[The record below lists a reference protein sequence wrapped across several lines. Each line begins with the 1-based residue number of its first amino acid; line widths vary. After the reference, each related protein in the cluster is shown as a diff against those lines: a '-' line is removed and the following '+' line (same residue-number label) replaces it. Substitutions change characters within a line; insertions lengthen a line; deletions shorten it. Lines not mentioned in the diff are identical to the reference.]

1 MIEKRRPFLT
11 HIILWILIP
20 VILFPII
27 WIVSTSIRRDE
38 AIFSTKLFSSR
49 VSLQN
54 YRDLIAPEK
63 NIPALVQEMQSL
75 ILRTS
80 PYDSWEEKRLKEV
93 LLEDIEAFKG
103 YLQETRDRYERAQ
116 SSFDNINL
124 ALSSRS
130 NNIKEEV
137 LVSLRELKE
146 YLEKNVPVEESNEE
160 NLKIVLY
167 QLLYPESY
175 NSKLFIYLKEDLEK
189 VSDYHINS
197 PEDYEK
203 ALSALEKTYQISLGS
218 LKTEL
223 AQLEKK
229 LEENSRNYG
238 IARTEYEK
246 IEEEILSISQILNS
260 EVKSEIT
267 SLLEE
272 LKAVEI
278 IKNTENKLVSLSKDI
293 SPGAFAFTPP
303 SLEVLNLLIENLS
316 KYPDFYELSNSLREI
331 SSYLASYEETAEG
344 NLASPYLVLENLY
357 IETSPL
363 LSRLEKN
370 VNDIQEAEKNLIALK
385 EENTLLKNQQELLRE
400 GIKKVE
406 ETLIPATRAE
416 QVQIFI
422 KKIEEQIAGIEEV
435 TKFEEL
441 VSYCVSITKDLLNF
455 VTSYIMDFGED
466 NLSSQIE
473 ATTNKLSWF
482 NDYSTFSD
490 RFNKFSK
497 NLDTPL
503 EKSNSLIS
511 DFEKKWADLLRASLN
526 GEKVSVRELDELY
539 NIIKTDYVNMVGSN
553 ISVVSRKAG
562 DLMDTIPYRELKKD
576 LNSVDKE
583 LFRINQIWTQKTK
596 HYFLRWVKNS
606 IVVAGVAALIT
617 TFVCSLAA
625 YPFSR
630 MRFWGRKYGIL
641 AMLLIQMFPSAVYM
655 IAVYSLL
662 NLLGKFIPLLGLD
675 TLTGL
680 TFIYLG
686 NIAYNVYLIKGYYDT
701 IPSSLEESAMIDGA
715 TRFQTF
721 YKIVIPLALP
731 ILTVVVILT
740 FMNIFNEF
748 VFARIILQDA
758 KNYTYAIGLWTFSS
772 GPYQTEWGLFTAAA
786 LLGMLPMTVLFLSLQ
801 KYIVSGLT
809 KGAVKG

>member
-260 EVKSEIT
+260 EVKSEID

-293 SPGAFAFTPP
+293 SPGAFAPP

-562 DLMDTIPYRELKKD
+562 DLMDIIPYRELKKD

>member
-116 SSFDNINL
+116 SSFDNINST
-124 ALSSRS
+124 LSSRS

-278 IKNTENKLVSLSKDI
+278 IKNTENKLVSLSKDT
-293 SPGAFAFTPP
+293 SPGAFTPP

>member
-189 VSDYHINS
+189 VSNYHINS

-278 IKNTENKLVSLSKDI
+278 IKNTENKLVSLSKDT
-293 SPGAFAFTPP
+293 SPGAFTPP

-363 LSRLEKN
+363 LIRLEKN

>member
-278 IKNTENKLVSLSKDI
+278 IKNTENKLVSLSKDT
-293 SPGAFAFTPP
+293 SPGAFTPP

-344 NLASPYLVLENLY
+344 NLASPYLALENLY

>member
-260 EVKSEIT
+260 EVKSEID

-278 IKNTENKLVSLSKDI
+278 IKNTENKLVSLSKDT
-293 SPGAFAFTPP
+293 SPGAFTFTPP

>member
-130 NNIKEEV
+130 TNIKEEV

-278 IKNTENKLVSLSKDI
+278 IKNTENKLVSLSKDT
-293 SPGAFAFTPP
+293 SPGAFTPP

>member
-293 SPGAFAFTPP
+293 SPGAFTPP

-466 NLSSQIE
+466 SLSSQIE

>member
-116 SSFDNINL
+116 SSFDNINST
-124 ALSSRS
+124 LSSRS

-260 EVKSEIT
+260 EVKSEID

-278 IKNTENKLVSLSKDI
+278 IKNTENKLVSLSKDT
-293 SPGAFAFTPP
+293 SPGAFTPP

-331 SSYLASYEETAEG
+331 SSCLASYEETAEG

-466 NLSSQIE
+466 SLSSQIE